1 MPSRD
6 EHLAKADGNAALAA
20 QLAAD
25 HSSPEWATT
34 VLFYRA
40 VHLVEAW
47 FALRGVHNLSHHA
60 RSQAVYRDLGEIASD
75 YADLLEASR
84 IARYEQDGMIDWP
97 LHERLREGADRI
109 EAHVRAALR

>member
-1 MPSRD
+1 M
-6 EHLAKADGNAALAA
+6 
-20 QLAAD
+20 
-25 HSSPEWATT
+25 
-34 VLFYRA
+34 LFYRA